1 MSAVAFTLQLL
12 PSTKLPEAARLLVV
26 KTDLLLLDRPHPYSF
41 AMSDPSVL
49 RELVIVLTATI
60 AIVFVFQKL
69 RLPNIVGFLL
79 AGVIIGPH
87 GFQLIQSV
95 GQVENLA
102 EIGVVLLLF
111 TIGLEFSLETI
122 LSVQRR
128 VVWAGLLQVVLTT
141 LVVLA
146 VACLLGASV
155 EVGLF
160 YGFLVSLSSTAIV
173 LRIYHDRGEINSLQG
188 RLASG
193 LLLFQDLCVVPMMLL
208 IPVLA
213 GSGKDS
219 IFLIVWVLAKS
230 LITLVVIVWTAR
242 KLLPRLLHQVALLRN
257 REIFVLFVVLVCFGT
272 AWLTSESGLSLA
284 LGALVAGLVISESE
298 LSHQIVADILP
309 LRDCFSGIFF
319 ISVGMLLNLGILSQ
333 DFRIALLELLLM
345 IGIKSLVLFGVFWWL
360 YRSVRL
366 GVVLGLG
373 LAQIGEFSFVLAKA
387 GINFQLLSP
396 ADGQIFLA
404 ASILSMMATPFLIH
418 WSHAWAFGFEG
429 LFKDIGFNRSTSGGA
444 NETPSATGHVIV
456 VGYGL
461 NGQNLARVLK
471 EVGIPYR
478 VLEMD
483 PDLVRSAKAGGEPI
497 SFGDGTRPELLQQV
511 GIEKARVLVVAIS
524 DPAATARLV
533 SQARRLR
540 TDLYIIV
547 RTRYVAEID
556 HLYRLGANQVIPEE
570 FETSVEIFA
579 RVLQEYHIPRNVI
592 SLQVDLIRK
601 EHYGT
606 LRGIQ
611 LQGKQLD
618 ALSQFLV
625 GTTSDIFSIIEK
637 SPAIGRSLEEINLPS
652 RSGVSVIAVV
662 RDGKSYPNVDN
673 DFKLAVGDMLVLLG
687 GHKALDEAAQ
697 ILNPSRDNNAS

>member
-1 MSAVAFTLQLL
+1 
-12 PSTKLPEAARLLVV
+12 
-26 KTDLLLLDRPHPYSF
+26 
-41 AMSDPSVL
+41 MSDPSVL

-95 GQVENLA
+95 VQVENLA

-208 IPVLA
+208 LPVLA
-213 GSGKDS
+213 GSGQDS

-345 IGIKSLVLFGVFWWL
+345 IGIKSLVLFAVFWWL

-387 GINFQLLSP
+387 GINFKLLSP

-404 ASILSMMATPFLIH
+404 ASILSMIATPFLIH

-444 NETPSATGHVIV
+444 NETPSATGHLIV

-687 GHKALDEAAQ
+687 GHKALDDAAQ
-697 ILNPSRDNNAS
+697 ILNPSGDNNAS

>member
-1 MSAVAFTLQLL
+1 MSEPLFIPQLIIL
-12 PSTKLPEAARLLVV
+12 
-26 KTDLLLLDRPHPYSF
+26 
-41 AMSDPSVL
+41 
-49 RELVIVLTATI
+49 LTATI

-69 RLPNIVGFLL
+69 RLPTIVGFLL
-79 AGVIIGPH
+79 SGVIIGPF

-95 GQVENLA
+95 GQVETLA

-146 VACLLGASV
+146 VARFFGASL
-155 EVGLF
+155 EVGIF
-160 YGFLVSLSSTAIV
+160 YGFLLSLSSTAIV
-173 LRIYHDRGEINSLQG
+173 LRIYHDRGEIDSLQG

-193 LLLFQDLCVVPMMLL
+193 ILLFQDLCVVPMMLL
-208 IPVLA
+208 LPVLA
-213 GSGKDS
+213 GSGGDS
-219 IFLIVWVLAKS
+219 IVLIGWVLAKS

-242 KLLPRLLHQVALLRN
+242 KLLPKLLHQVALLRN
-257 REIFVLFVVLVCFGT
+257 REIFVLFVVLICFGT

-319 ISVGMLLNLGILSQ
+319 ISVGMLLNLNLLSQ
-333 DFRIALLELLLM
+333 DFRIALLDLMLM
-345 IGIKSLVLFGVFWWL
+345 IGIKSFVLFVVFWWL

-366 GVVLGLG
+366 GVVLGLS
-373 LAQIGEFSFVLAKA
+373 LAQIGEFSFILAKA
-387 GINFQLLSP
+387 GINYKLLSP
-396 ADGQIFLA
+396 SDEQIFLA
-404 ASILSMMATPFLIH
+404 ASILSMMATPFLIQWAH
-418 WSHAWAFGFEG
+418 GLAFGVEG
-429 LFKDIGFNRSTSGGA
+429 LLKNVEFNRSTSGKVS
-444 NETPSATGHVIV
+444 ETSAAAGHVIV

-471 EVGIPYR
+471 EVSIPYR

-483 PDLVRSAKAGGEPI
+483 PDLMHSAKTGGEPI
-497 SFGDGTRPELLQQV
+497 SFGDGTRPEILRQA
-511 GIEKARVLVVAIS
+511 GIERARVLVIAIS

-540 TDLYIIV
+540 ADLYIIV

-579 RVLQEYHIPRNVI
+579 RVLQEYHVPRNVI
-592 SLQVDLIRK
+592 SLQVDLIRR

-606 LRGIQ
+606 LRGLR

-618 ALSQFLV
+618 ALSQFLI
-625 GTTSDIFSIIEK
+625 GTTSDIFSVVEN
-637 SPAIGRSLEEINLPS
+637 SPAVGKSLEEMDLPS

-662 RDGKSYPNVDN
+662 REGKSYHNVGN
-673 DFKLAVGDMLVLLG
+673 DFKLAAGDLLVLLG
-687 GHKALDEAAQ
+687 GHKALDDAGRMLSPAG
-697 ILNPSRDNNAS
+697 DNHES

>member
-1 MSAVAFTLQLL
+1 
-12 PSTKLPEAARLLVV
+12 
-26 KTDLLLLDRPHPYSF
+26 
-41 AMSDPSVL
+41 MSDPNFL

-79 AGVIIGPH
+79 TGVIIGPH

-95 GQVENLA
+95 DQVETLA

-128 VVWAGLLQVVLTT
+128 VVWAGLLQVVLTI

-146 VACLLGASV
+146 AACLLGASV

-193 LLLFQDLCVVPMMLL
+193 LLLFQDLCVVPMVLL
-208 IPVLA
+208 LPVLA
-213 GSGKDS
+213 GSGQDS

-230 LITLVVIVWTAR
+230 LITLVAIVWTAR

-319 ISVGMLLNLGILSQ
+319 ISVGMLLNLGLLSQ
-333 DFRIALLELLLM
+333 DFRITLLELLLM
-345 IGIKSLVLFGVFWWL
+345 IGIKSLVLFAVFWWL
-360 YRSVRL
+360 YRSIRL

-373 LAQIGEFSFVLAKA
+373 LAQIGEFSFILAKA
-387 GINFQLLSP
+387 GINYKLLSP

-404 ASILSMMATPFLIH
+404 ASILSMMATPFLIQ
-418 WSHAWAFGFEG
+418 WAHAWAFGFEG
-429 LFKDIGFNRSTSGGA
+429 IFKDTGFNRSTSGGA
-444 NETPSATGHVIV
+444 NETASATGHVIV

-471 EVGIPYR
+471 EVSIPYR

-497 SFGDGTRPELLQQV
+497 SFGDGTRPEILQQV
-511 GIEKARVLVVAIS
+511 GIETARVLVVAIS

-556 HLYRLGANQVIPEE
+556 RLYRLGANQVIPEE

-606 LRGIQ
+606 LRGIR

-625 GTTSDIFSIIEK
+625 GTTSDIFSIVEA
-637 SPAIGRSLEEINLPS
+637 SPAIGKSLEEINLPL

-662 RDGKSYPNVDN
+662 RDGTSYPNVGN
-673 DFKLAVGDMLVLLG
+673 DFKLVVGDMLVLLG
-687 GHKALDEAAQ
+687 GHKALDDAAQ
-697 ILNPSRDNNAS
+697 ILNPAGDNQS

>member
-1 MSAVAFTLQLL
+1 M
-12 PSTKLPEAARLLVV
+12 
-26 KTDLLLLDRPHPYSF
+26 
-41 AMSDPSVL
+41 
-49 RELVIVLTATI
+49 TATI
-60 AIVFVFQKL
+60 AIVFIFQKL
-69 RLPNIVGFLL
+69 RLPTIVGFLL
-79 AGVIIGPH
+79 TGVIIGPH

-95 GQVENLA
+95 DQVETLA

-146 VACLLGASV
+146 VARLLGASV

-173 LRIYHDRGEINSLQG
+173 LRIYHDRGEIDSLQG

-208 IPVLA
+208 LPVLA
-213 GSGKDS
+213 GSGQDS

-230 LITLVVIVWTAR
+230 LITLVAIVWTAR
-242 KLLPRLLHQVALLRN
+242 QLLPRLLHQVALLRN

-272 AWLTSESGLSLA
+272 AWLTSETGLSLA

-319 ISVGMLLNLGILSQ
+319 ISIGMLLNLGLLSQ
-333 DFRIALLELLLM
+333 DFRITLLELLLM
-345 IGIKSLVLFGVFWWL
+345 IGIKSLVLFAVFWWL
-360 YRSVRL
+360 YRSIRL

-387 GINFQLLSP
+387 GINFKLLSP

-404 ASILSMMATPFLIH
+404 ASILSMMATPFLIQ
-418 WSHAWAFGFEG
+418 WAHAWAFGFEG
-429 LFKDIGFNRSTSGGA
+429 LFNKDTGFNRSTSGEA
-444 NETPSATGHVIV
+444 NETASATGHVIV

-471 EVGIPYR
+471 EVSIPYR

-497 SFGDGTRPELLQQV
+497 SFGDGTRPEILQQV

-547 RTRYVAEID
+547 RTRYVVEID
-556 HLYRLGANQVIPEE
+556 RLYRLGANQVIPEE

-606 LRGIQ
+606 LRGIR

-625 GTTSDIFSIIEK
+625 GTTSDIFSIVEA
-637 SPAIGRSLEEINLPS
+637 SPAVGKSLEEINLPL

-662 RDGKSYPNVDN
+662 RDGKSYPNVGD

-687 GHKALDEAAQ
+687 GHKALDDAAQ
-697 ILNPSRDNNAS
+697 ILNPAGDSQS

>member
-1 MSAVAFTLQLL
+1 
-12 PSTKLPEAARLLVV
+12 
-26 KTDLLLLDRPHPYSF
+26 
-41 AMSDPSVL
+41 MSDPHFL
-49 RELVIVLTATI
+49 RELIIVLTATI
-60 AIVFVFQKL
+60 AIVFIFQKL
-69 RLPNIVGFLL
+69 RLPTIVGFLL
-79 AGVIIGPH
+79 TGVIIGPH

-95 GQVENLA
+95 DQVETLA

-146 VACLLGASV
+146 VARLLGASV

-173 LRIYHDRGEINSLQG
+173 LRIYHDRGEIDSLQG

-208 IPVLA
+208 LPVLA
-213 GSGKDS
+213 GSGQDS

-230 LITLVVIVWTAR
+230 LITLVAIVWTAR
-242 KLLPRLLHQVALLRN
+242 QLLPRLLHQVALLRN

-272 AWLTSESGLSLA
+272 AWLTSETGLSLA

-319 ISVGMLLNLGILSQ
+319 ISIGMLLNLGLLSQ
-333 DFRIALLELLLM
+333 DFRITLLELLLM
-345 IGIKSLVLFGVFWWL
+345 IGIKSLVLFAVFWWL
-360 YRSVRL
+360 YRSIRL

-387 GINFQLLSP
+387 GINFRLLSP

-404 ASILSMMATPFLIH
+404 ASILSMMATPFLIQ
-418 WSHAWAFGFEG
+418 WAHAWAFGFEG
-429 LFKDIGFNRSTSGGA
+429 LFNKDTGFNGSTSGEA
-444 NETPSATGHVIV
+444 KETASATGHVIV

-497 SFGDGTRPELLQQV
+497 SFGDGTRPEILQQV
-511 GIEKARVLVVAIS
+511 DIEKARVLVVAIS

-547 RTRYVAEID
+547 RTRYVVEID
-556 HLYRLGANQVIPEE
+556 RLYRLGANQVIPEE

-606 LRGIQ
+606 LRGIR

-625 GTTSDIFSIIEK
+625 GTTSDIFSIVEA
-637 SPAIGRSLEEINLPS
+637 SPAVGKSLEEINLPL

-662 RDGKSYPNVDN
+662 RDGKSYPNVGD

-687 GHKALDEAAQ
+687 GHKALDDAAQ
-697 ILNPSRDNNAS
+697 ILNPAGDSQS

>member
-1 MSAVAFTLQLL
+1 
-12 PSTKLPEAARLLVV
+12 
-26 KTDLLLLDRPHPYSF
+26 
-41 AMSDPSVL
+41 MSDPNFL

-79 AGVIIGPH
+79 TGVIIGPH

-95 GQVENLA
+95 DQVETLA

-146 VACLLGASV
+146 VARLFGASV

-208 IPVLA
+208 LPVLA
-213 GSGKDS
+213 GSGQDS

-230 LITLVVIVWTAR
+230 LITLVAIVWTAR

-257 REIFVLFVVLVCFGT
+257 REIFVLFVVLVCFGS
-272 AWLTSESGLSLA
+272 AWLTSETGLSLA

-319 ISVGMLLNLGILSQ
+319 ISIGMLLNLGLLSQ
-333 DFRIALLELLLM
+333 DFRITLLELLLM
-345 IGIKSLVLFGVFWWL
+345 IGIKSLVLFAVFWWL
-360 YRSVRL
+360 YRSIRL
-366 GVVLGLG
+366 GTVLGLG

-387 GINFQLLSP
+387 GINFKLLSP

-404 ASILSMMATPFLIH
+404 ASILSMMATPFMIQ
-418 WSHAWAFGFEG
+418 WAHAWAFGFEG
-429 LFKDIGFNRSTSGGA
+429 LFKDTGFNRSTSDGA
-444 NETPSATGHVIV
+444 NETASATGHVIV

-471 EVGIPYR
+471 EVSIPYR

-483 PDLVRSAKAGGEPI
+483 PDLVHSAKTGGEPI
-497 SFGDGTRPELLQQV
+497 SFGDGTRPEILQQV

-524 DPAATARLV
+524 DPTATARLV

-540 TDLYIIV
+540 TDLYVIV

-570 FETSVEIFA
+570 FETSVEIFG

-592 SLQVDLIRK
+592 SLQVDLIRR

-606 LRGIQ
+606 LRGIR

-625 GTTSDIFSIIEK
+625 GTTSDIFSIVEA
-637 SPAIGRSLEEINLPS
+637 SPAIGKSLEEINLPL

-662 RDGKSYPNVDN
+662 RDGKSYPNAGN

-687 GHKALDEAAQ
+687 GHKALDDAAQ
-697 ILNPSRDNNAS
+697 ILNPAGDNQS

>member
-1 MSAVAFTLQLL
+1 
-12 PSTKLPEAARLLVV
+12 
-26 KTDLLLLDRPHPYSF
+26 
-41 AMSDPSVL
+41 MSDPNFL

-79 AGVIIGPH
+79 TGVIIGPH

-95 GQVENLA
+95 DQVEILA

-141 LVVLA
+141 LVGLA
-146 VACLLGASV
+146 VARLLGVSV

-208 IPVLA
+208 LPVLA
-213 GSGKDS
+213 GSGQDS

-230 LITLVVIVWTAR
+230 LITLVAIVWTAR

-257 REIFVLFVVLVCFGT
+257 REIFVLFVVLVCLGT
-272 AWLTSESGLSLA
+272 AWLTSETGLSLA

-319 ISVGMLLNLGILSQ
+319 ISIGMLLNLSLLSQ
-333 DFRIALLELLLM
+333 DFRITLLELLLM
-345 IGIKSLVLFGVFWWL
+345 IGIKSMVLFAVFWWL
-360 YRSVRL
+360 YRSIRL

-373 LAQIGEFSFVLAKA
+373 LAQIGEFSFILAKA
-387 GINFQLLSP
+387 GINFKLLSP
-396 ADGQIFLA
+396 GDGQIFLA
-404 ASILSMMATPFLIH
+404 ASILSMMATPFLIQ
-418 WSHAWAFGFEG
+418 WVHAWSFGFEG
-429 LFKDIGFNRSTSGGA
+429 LFKDTGFNRSTSGGA
-444 NETPSATGHVIV
+444 NETASATGHVII

-471 EVGIPYR
+471 EVSIPYR

-497 SFGDGTRPELLQQV
+497 TFGDGTRLEILQQV

-556 HLYRLGANQVIPEE
+556 RLYRLGANQVIPEE

-606 LRGIQ
+606 LRGIR

-625 GTTSDIFSIIEK
+625 GTTSDIFSIVEA
-637 SPAIGRSLEEINLPS
+637 SPAVGKSLEEINLPL

-662 RDGKSYPNVDN
+662 RDGKSYPNVGN
-673 DFKLAVGDMLVLLG
+673 DFKLAVSDMLVLLG
-687 GHKALDEAAQ
+687 GHKALDDAAQ
-697 ILNPSRDNNAS
+697 ILNPAGDKQS

>member
-1 MSAVAFTLQLL
+1 
-12 PSTKLPEAARLLVV
+12 
-26 KTDLLLLDRPHPYSF
+26 
-41 AMSDPSVL
+41 MSDPNFL

-60 AIVFVFQKL
+60 AIVFIFQKL

-79 AGVIIGPH
+79 TGVIIGPH

-95 GQVENLA
+95 DQVETLA

-128 VVWAGLLQVVLTT
+128 IVWAGLLQVALTT

-146 VACLLGASV
+146 VARLLGASM

-208 IPVLA
+208 LPVLA
-213 GSGKDS
+213 GSGQDS

-230 LITLVVIVWTAR
+230 LITLVAIVWTAR

-272 AWLTSESGLSLA
+272 AWLTSETGLSLA

-319 ISVGMLLNLGILSQ
+319 ISIGMLLNLGLLSQ
-333 DFRIALLELLLM
+333 DFRITLLELLLM
-345 IGIKSLVLFGVFWWL
+345 IGIKSMVLFAVFWWL
-360 YRSVRL
+360 YRSIRL

-387 GINFQLLSP
+387 GINYKLLSP

-404 ASILSMMATPFLIH
+404 ASILSMMATPFLIQ
-418 WSHAWAFGFEG
+418 WAHAWAFGFEG
-429 LFKDIGFNRSTSGGA
+429 LFKDTGFNRSTSGGA
-444 NETPSATGHVIV
+444 IETASATGHVIV

-471 EVGIPYR
+471 EVSIPYR

-497 SFGDGTRPELLQQV
+497 SFGDGTRPEILQQV
-511 GIEKARVLVVAIS
+511 GIEKARILVVAIS

-540 TDLYIIV
+540 TDLYTIV

-556 HLYRLGANQVIPEE
+556 RLYRLGANQVIPEE

-592 SLQVDLIRK
+592 SLQVDLVRK

-606 LRGIQ
+606 LRGIR

-625 GTTSDIFSIIEK
+625 GTTSDIFSIVEA
-637 SPAIGRSLEEINLPS
+637 SPAIGKSLEEINLPL

-662 RDGKSYPNVDN
+662 RDGKSYPNVGN

-687 GHKALDEAAQ
+687 GHKALDDAAQ
-697 ILNPSRDNNAS
+697 ILNPADNQS

>member
-1 MSAVAFTLQLL
+1 
-12 PSTKLPEAARLLVV
+12 
-26 KTDLLLLDRPHPYSF
+26 
-41 AMSDPSVL
+41 MSDPTFL
-49 RELVIVLTATI
+49 RELIIVLTATI

-69 RLPNIVGFLL
+69 RLPTIVGFLL
-79 AGVIIGPH
+79 AGVIMGPH

-95 GQVENLA
+95 SQVETLA

-111 TIGLEFSLETI
+111 TIGLEFSLESI

-128 VVWAGLLQVVLTT
+128 VVWAGFFQVALTI
-141 LVVLA
+141 LVVLV
-146 VACLLGASV
+146 VARFLGVSI
-155 EVGLF
+155 ELGLF

-208 IPVLA
+208 LPVLA
-213 GSGKDS
+213 GSGQDS
-219 IFLIVWVLAKS
+219 IFLIGWVLAKS

-257 REIFVLFVVLVCFGT
+257 RELFVLFVVLVCFGT

-309 LRDCFSGIFF
+309 LKDCFSGIFF
-319 ISVGMLLNLGILSQ
+319 ISVGMLLNLGLLSQ
-333 DFRIALLELLLM
+333 DFRIALVELLLM
-345 IGIKSLVLFGVFWWL
+345 IGIKSLVLFSVFCWF
-360 YRSVRL
+360 YRSIRL
-366 GVVLGLG
+366 GVALGLS

-387 GINFQLLSP
+387 GIDYKLLTP

-404 ASILSMMATPFLIH
+404 ASILSMVATPFLIQ
-418 WSHAWAFGFEG
+418 WAHAWSFGFES
-429 LFKDIGFNRSTSGGA
+429 LFKDFALNRSMGNGA
-444 NETPSATGHVIV
+444 NETSAATGHVIV

-471 EVGIPYR
+471 EVRIPYR

-483 PDLVRSAKAGGEPI
+483 PDLVSSAKAEGEPI
-497 SFGDGTRPELLQQV
+497 SFGDGTRPEILQQV

-540 TDLYIIV
+540 ADLYVIV

-579 RVLQEYHIPRNVI
+579 HVLQEYHIPRNVI
-592 SLQVDLIRK
+592 SLQVELIRK

-606 LRGIQ
+606 LRGIR

-625 GTTSDIFSIIEK
+625 GTTSDIFSIVEQ
-637 SPAIGRSLEEINLPS
+637 SAAVGRSLGEIKLS
-652 RSGVSVIAVV
+652 SQTGVSVIAVI
-662 RDGKSYPNVDN
+662 RDGKSHYNVGD
-673 DFKLAVGDMLVLLG
+673 DFKLAAGDMLVLLG
-687 GHKALDEAAQ
+687 GHKALDDAGQ
-697 ILNPSRDNNAS
+697 ILNPPRELGKSVD

>member
-1 MSAVAFTLQLL
+1 
-12 PSTKLPEAARLLVV
+12 
-26 KTDLLLLDRPHPYSF
+26 
-41 AMSDPSVL
+41 MSDPSVL

-87 GFQLIQSV
+87 GFQLIQSI

-208 IPVLA
+208 LPVLA
-213 GSGKDS
+213 GSGQDS

-345 IGIKSLVLFGVFWWL
+345 IGIKSLVLFAVFWWL

-387 GINFQLLSP
+387 GIDFKLLSP

-404 ASILSMMATPFLIH
+404 ASILSMIATPFLIH

-444 NETPSATGHVIV
+444 NDTPSATGHVIV

-687 GHKALDEAAQ
+687 GHKALDDAAQ
-697 ILNPSRDNNAS
+697 ILNPSGDNNAS

>member
-1 MSAVAFTLQLL
+1 
-12 PSTKLPEAARLLVV
+12 
-26 KTDLLLLDRPHPYSF
+26 
-41 AMSDPSVL
+41 
-49 RELVIVLTATI
+49 
-60 AIVFVFQKL
+60 
-69 RLPNIVGFLL
+69 
-79 AGVIIGPH
+79 
-87 GFQLIQSV
+87 
-95 GQVENLA
+95 
-102 EIGVVLLLF
+102 
-111 TIGLEFSLETI
+111 
-122 LSVQRR
+122 
-128 VVWAGLLQVVLTT
+128 VLTT

-146 VACLLGASV
+146 VARLLGASV

-208 IPVLA
+208 LPVLA
-213 GSGKDS
+213 GSGQDS

-319 ISVGMLLNLGILSQ
+319 ISIGMLLNLGLLSQ
-333 DFRIALLELLLM
+333 DFRITLLELLLM
-345 IGIKSLVLFGVFWWL
+345 IGIKSMVLFAVFWWL
-360 YRSVRL
+360 YRSIRL

-387 GINFQLLSP
+387 GINFKLLSP

-404 ASILSMMATPFLIH
+404 ASILSMMATPFLIQ
-418 WSHAWAFGFEG
+418 WAHAWAFGFEG
-429 LFKDIGFNRSTSGGA
+429 LFKDIGFNRSTSGAA
-444 NETPSATGHVIV
+444 NETASATGHVIV

-471 EVGIPYR
+471 EVSIPYR

-511 GIEKARVLVVAIS
+511 GIDKARILVVAIS

-592 SLQVDLIRK
+592 SLQVDLIRR

-606 LRGIQ
+606 LRGIR

-625 GTTSDIFSIIEK
+625 GTTSDIFSIVEA
-637 SPAIGRSLEEINLPS
+637 SPAIGKSLEEINLPL

-662 RDGKSYPNVDN
+662 RDGKSYPNVGN

-687 GHKALDEAAQ
+687 GHKALDDAAQ
-697 ILNPSRDNNAS
+697 ILNPAATIN

>member
-1 MSAVAFTLQLL
+1 
-12 PSTKLPEAARLLVV
+12 
-26 KTDLLLLDRPHPYSF
+26 
-41 AMSDPSVL
+41 
-49 RELVIVLTATI
+49 
-60 AIVFVFQKL
+60 
-69 RLPNIVGFLL
+69 
-79 AGVIIGPH
+79 
-87 GFQLIQSV
+87 
-95 GQVENLA
+95 
-102 EIGVVLLLF
+102 
-111 TIGLEFSLETI
+111 
-122 LSVQRR
+122 
-128 VVWAGLLQVVLTT
+128 
-141 LVVLA
+141 
-146 VACLLGASV
+146 
-155 EVGLF
+155 
-160 YGFLVSLSSTAIV
+160 LSSTAIV

-208 IPVLA
+208 LPVLA
-213 GSGKDS
+213 GSGQDS

-319 ISVGMLLNLGILSQ
+319 ISIGMLLNLGLLSQ
-333 DFRIALLELLLM
+333 DFRITLLELLLM
-345 IGIKSLVLFGVFWWL
+345 IGIKSMVLFAVFWWL
-360 YRSVRL
+360 YRSIRL

-387 GINFQLLSP
+387 GINFKLLSP

-404 ASILSMMATPFLIH
+404 ASILSMMATPFLIQ
-418 WSHAWAFGFEG
+418 WAHAWAFGFEG
-429 LFKDIGFNRSTSGGA
+429 LFKDIGFNRSTSGAA
-444 NETPSATGHVIV
+444 NETASATGHVIV

-471 EVGIPYR
+471 EVSIPYR

-511 GIEKARVLVVAIS
+511 GIDKARILVVAIS

-592 SLQVDLIRK
+592 SLQVDLIRR

-606 LRGIQ
+606 LRGIR

-625 GTTSDIFSIIEK
+625 GTTSDIFSIVEA
-637 SPAIGRSLEEINLPS
+637 SPAIGKSLEEINLPL

-662 RDGKSYPNVDN
+662 RDGKSYPNVGN
-673 DFKLAVGDMLVLLG
+673 DFKLAVGDLLVLLG
-687 GHKALDEAAQ
+687 GHKALDDAAQ
-697 ILNPSRDNNAS
+697 ILNPAATIN

>member
-1 MSAVAFTLQLL
+1 
-12 PSTKLPEAARLLVV
+12 
-26 KTDLLLLDRPHPYSF
+26 
-41 AMSDPSVL
+41 MSDPNFL

-79 AGVIIGPH
+79 TGVIIGPH

-95 GQVENLA
+95 DQVEILA

-141 LVVLA
+141 LVGLA
-146 VACLLGASV
+146 VARLLGVSV

-208 IPVLA
+208 LPVLA
-213 GSGKDS
+213 GSGQDS

-230 LITLVVIVWTAR
+230 LITLVAIVWTAR

-257 REIFVLFVVLVCFGT
+257 REIFVLFVVLVCLGT
-272 AWLTSESGLSLA
+272 AWLTSETGLSLA

-319 ISVGMLLNLGILSQ
+319 ISIGMLLNLGLLSQ
-333 DFRIALLELLLM
+333 DLRITLLELLLM
-345 IGIKSLVLFGVFWWL
+345 IGIKSLVLFAVFWWL
-360 YRSVRL
+360 YRSIRL

-387 GINFQLLSP
+387 GINFKLLSP
-396 ADGQIFLA
+396 GDGQIFLA
-404 ASILSMMATPFLIH
+404 ASILSMMATPFLIQ
-418 WSHAWAFGFEG
+418 WVHAWSFGFEG
-429 LFKDIGFNRSTSGGA
+429 LFKDTGFNRSTSGGA
-444 NETPSATGHVIV
+444 NETASATGHVIV

-471 EVGIPYR
+471 EVSIPYR

-497 SFGDGTRPELLQQV
+497 TFGDGTRPEILQQV
-511 GIEKARVLVVAIS
+511 DIEKARVLVVAIS

-556 HLYRLGANQVIPEE
+556 RLYRLGANQVIPEE

-606 LRGIQ
+606 LRGIR

-625 GTTSDIFSIIEK
+625 GTTSDIFSIVEA
-637 SPAIGRSLEEINLPS
+637 SPAIGKSLEEINLPL

-662 RDGKSYPNVDN
+662 RDGKSYPNVGN
-673 DFKLAVGDMLVLLG
+673 DFKLAVSDMLVLLG
-687 GHKALDEAAQ
+687 GHKALDDAAQ
-697 ILNPSRDNNAS
+697 ILNPAGDKQS

>member
-1 MSAVAFTLQLL
+1 
-12 PSTKLPEAARLLVV
+12 
-26 KTDLLLLDRPHPYSF
+26 
-41 AMSDPSVL
+41 MSDPHFL
-49 RELVIVLTATI
+49 RELIIVLTATI

-69 RLPNIVGFLL
+69 RLPTIVGFLL
-79 AGVIIGPH
+79 TGVIIGPH

-95 GQVENLA
+95 DQVETLA

-146 VACLLGASV
+146 VARLLGASV

-173 LRIYHDRGEINSLQG
+173 LRIYHDRGEIDSLQG

-208 IPVLA
+208 LPVLA
-213 GSGKDS
+213 GSGQDS
-219 IFLIVWVLAKS
+219 IFLVVWVLAKS
-230 LITLVVIVWTAR
+230 LIALIAIVWTAR
-242 KLLPRLLHQVALLRN
+242 QLLPRLLHQVALLRN

-272 AWLTSESGLSLA
+272 AWLTSETGLSLA

-319 ISVGMLLNLGILSQ
+319 ISIGMLLNLGLLSQ
-333 DFRIALLELLLM
+333 DFRITLLELLLM
-345 IGIKSLVLFGVFWWL
+345 IGIKSLVLFAVFWWL
-360 YRSVRL
+360 YRSIRL

-387 GINFQLLSP
+387 GINFKLLSP

-404 ASILSMMATPFLIH
+404 ASILSMMATPFLIQ
-418 WSHAWAFGFEG
+418 WAHAWAFGFEG
-429 LFKDIGFNRSTSGGA
+429 LFNKDTGFNGSTSGEA
-444 NETPSATGHVIV
+444 NETASATGHVIV

-497 SFGDGTRPELLQQV
+497 SFGDGTRPEILQQV

-547 RTRYVAEID
+547 RTRYVVEID
-556 HLYRLGANQVIPEE
+556 RLYRLGANQVIPEE

-606 LRGIQ
+606 LRGIR

-625 GTTSDIFSIIEK
+625 GTTSDIFSIVEA
-637 SPAIGRSLEEINLPS
+637 SPAVGKSLEEINLPL

-662 RDGKSYPNVDN
+662 RDGKSYPNVGD

-687 GHKALDEAAQ
+687 GHKALDDAAQ
-697 ILNPSRDNNAS
+697 ILNPAGDSQS

>member
-1 MSAVAFTLQLL
+1 
-12 PSTKLPEAARLLVV
+12 
-26 KTDLLLLDRPHPYSF
+26 
-41 AMSDPSVL
+41 MSDPHFL
-49 RELVIVLTATI
+49 RELIIVLTATI

-69 RLPNIVGFLL
+69 RLPTIVGFLL
-79 AGVIIGPH
+79 TGVIIGPH

-95 GQVENLA
+95 DQVETLA

-146 VACLLGASV
+146 VARLLGASV

-173 LRIYHDRGEINSLQG
+173 LRIYHDRGEIDSLQG

-208 IPVLA
+208 LPVLA
-213 GSGKDS
+213 GSGQDS

-230 LITLVVIVWTAR
+230 LITLIAIVWTAR
-242 KLLPRLLHQVALLRN
+242 QLLPRLLHQVALLRN

-272 AWLTSESGLSLA
+272 AWLTSETGLSLA

-319 ISVGMLLNLGILSQ
+319 ISIGMLLNLGLLSQ
-333 DFRIALLELLLM
+333 DFRITLLELLLM
-345 IGIKSLVLFGVFWWL
+345 IGIKSLVLFAVFWWL
-360 YRSVRL
+360 YRSIRL

-387 GINFQLLSP
+387 GINFKLLSP

-404 ASILSMMATPFLIH
+404 ASILSMMATPFLIQ
-418 WSHAWAFGFEG
+418 WAHAWAFGFEG
-429 LFKDIGFNRSTSGGA
+429 LFNKNTGFNRSTGGEA
-444 NETPSATGHVIV
+444 NETASATGHVIV

-471 EVGIPYR
+471 EVSIPYR

-497 SFGDGTRPELLQQV
+497 SFGDGTRPEILQQV

-547 RTRYVAEID
+547 RTRYVVEID
-556 HLYRLGANQVIPEE
+556 RLYRLGANQVIPEE

-606 LRGIQ
+606 LRGIR

-625 GTTSDIFSIIEK
+625 GTTSDIFSIVEA
-637 SPAIGRSLEEINLPS
+637 SPAVGKSLEEINLPL

-662 RDGKSYPNVDN
+662 RDGKSYPNVGD
-673 DFKLAVGDMLVLLG
+673 DFKLAAGDMLVLLG
-687 GHKALDEAAQ
+687 GHKALDDAAR
-697 ILNPSRDNNAS
+697 ILNPAGDSQS

>member
-1 MSAVAFTLQLL
+1 
-12 PSTKLPEAARLLVV
+12 
-26 KTDLLLLDRPHPYSF
+26 
-41 AMSDPSVL
+41 MSDSNFL

-208 IPVLA
+208 LPVLA
-213 GSGKDS
+213 GSGQDS

-345 IGIKSLVLFGVFWWL
+345 IGIKSLVLFAVFWWL

-387 GINFQLLSP
+387 GINFKLLSP

-404 ASILSMMATPFLIH
+404 ASILSMIATPFLIH

-444 NETPSATGHVIV
+444 NDTPSATGHVIV

-637 SPAIGRSLEEINLPS
+637 SPAIGRSLEEVNLPS

-687 GHKALDEAAQ
+687 GHKALDDAAQ

>member
-1 MSAVAFTLQLL
+1 
-12 PSTKLPEAARLLVV
+12 
-26 KTDLLLLDRPHPYSF
+26 
-41 AMSDPSVL
+41 MSDPNFL
-49 RELVIVLTATI
+49 HELVIVLTAAI

-79 AGVIIGPH
+79 TGVIIGPH

-95 GQVENLA
+95 EQVETLA

-128 VVWAGLLQVVLTT
+128 LVWAGLLQVVLTT

-146 VACLLGASV
+146 VARLLGASV
-155 EVGLF
+155 EVGVF

-208 IPVLA
+208 LPVLA
-213 GSGKDS
+213 GSGRDS
-219 IFLIVWVLAKS
+219 IFLIVWVMAKS
-230 LITLVVIVWTAR
+230 LITLVAIVWTAR
-242 KLLPRLLHQVALLRN
+242 KLLPRLLHQIALLRN

-272 AWLTSESGLSLA
+272 AWLTSETGLSLA

-309 LRDCFSGIFF
+309 LRDCFGGIFF
-319 ISVGMLLNLGILSQ
+319 ISVGMLLNLGLLSQ
-333 DFRIALLELLLM
+333 DLRITLLELLLM
-345 IGIKSLVLFGVFWWL
+345 IGIKGLVLFAVFWWL
-360 YRSVRL
+360 YRSIRL
-366 GVVLGLG
+366 GIVLGLG

-387 GINFQLLSP
+387 GINYRLLSP
-396 ADGQIFLA
+396 TDGQIFLA
-404 ASILSMMATPFLIH
+404 ASILSMIATPFLIQWAH
-418 WSHAWAFGFEG
+418 GWAFGFEG
-429 LFKDIGFNRSTSGGA
+429 LFKNSGVNRSTSGGA
-444 NETPSATGHVIV
+444 NETASTGHVIV

-497 SFGDGTRPELLQQV
+497 SFGDGTRPEILKQV
-511 GIEKARVLVVAIS
+511 NIEKARVLVIAIS

-540 TDLYIIV
+540 SGLYIIV

-579 RVLQEYHIPRNVI
+579 RVLQEYHVPRNVI

-606 LRGIQ
+606 LRGIR

-625 GTTSDIFSIIEK
+625 GTTSDIFSILET
-637 SPAIGRSLEEINLPS
+637 SPAIGKSLQEINLPL

-662 RDGKSYPNVDN
+662 RDGKSYPNVGN

-687 GHKALDEAAQ
+687 GHKALDDAAQ
-697 ILNPSRDNNAS
+697 IVNPTGDDDVS

>member
-1 MSAVAFTLQLL
+1 
-12 PSTKLPEAARLLVV
+12 
-26 KTDLLLLDRPHPYSF
+26 
-41 AMSDPSVL
+41 MSDPTFL
-49 RELVIVLTATI
+49 RELIIVLTATI

-69 RLPNIVGFLL
+69 RLPTIVGFLL

-87 GFQLIQSV
+87 GFKLIQSV
-95 GQVENLA
+95 SQVETLA

-146 VACLLGASV
+146 VARFLGVSA
-155 EVGLF
+155 EVGVF

-208 IPVLA
+208 LPVLA
-213 GSGKDS
+213 GSGRDS
-219 IFLIVWVLAKS
+219 IFLIGWVLAKS

-284 LGALVAGLVISESE
+284 LGALIAGLVISESE

-319 ISVGMLLNLGILSQ
+319 ISVGMLLNLGLLSQ
-333 DFRIALLELLLM
+333 DFRVALVELLLM
-345 IGIKSLVLFGVFWWL
+345 IGIKSLVLFSVFWWL
-360 YRSVRL
+360 YRSIRL

-387 GINFQLLSP
+387 GIDYKLLSP

-404 ASILSMMATPFLIH
+404 ASILTMVATPFLIQ
-418 WSHAWAFGFEG
+418 WAHAWAFGFEG
-429 LFKDIGFNRSTSGGA
+429 LFKDVGFSRSTSTGA
-444 NETPSATGHVIV
+444 NETSAAAGHVIV

-471 EVGIPYR
+471 EVSIPYR

-497 SFGDGTRPELLQQV
+497 SFGDGTRPEILQQM

-540 TDLYIIV
+540 ADLYVIV

-606 LRGIQ
+606 LRGIR

-618 ALSQFLV
+618 ALSQFLI
-625 GTTSDIFSIIEK
+625 GTTSDIFSIVEQ
-637 SPAIGRSLEEINLPS
+637 SPAVGKSLGEIQLS
-652 RSGVSVIAVV
+652 SQSGVSVIAVI
-662 RDGKSYPNVDN
+662 RDGKSYYNLGD
-673 DFKLAVGDMLVLLG
+673 DFKLAAGDMLVLLG
-687 GHKALDEAAQ
+687 GHKALDDAAQ
-697 ILNPSRDNNAS
+697 ILNPPRELGESVG

>member
-1 MSAVAFTLQLL
+1 
-12 PSTKLPEAARLLVV
+12 
-26 KTDLLLLDRPHPYSF
+26 
-41 AMSDPSVL
+41 MSDPNFL

-69 RLPNIVGFLL
+69 RLPTIVGFLL
-79 AGVIIGPH
+79 TGVIIGPH

-95 GQVENLA
+95 DQVETLA

-146 VACLLGASV
+146 VARLFGASV

-208 IPVLA
+208 LPVLA
-213 GSGKDS
+213 GSGEDS

-230 LITLVVIVWTAR
+230 LITLVAIVWTAR

-272 AWLTSESGLSLA
+272 AWLTSETGLSLA

-319 ISVGMLLNLGILSQ
+319 ISIGMLLNLGLLSQ
-333 DFRIALLELLLM
+333 DFRITILELLLM
-345 IGIKSLVLFGVFWWL
+345 IGIKSLVLFAVFWWL
-360 YRSVRL
+360 YRSIRL

-387 GINFQLLSP
+387 GINFKLLSP

-418 WSHAWAFGFEG
+418 WSHAWAFGFEA
-429 LFKDIGFNRSTSGGA
+429 LFKDIGFNRSASGGG
-444 NETPSATGHVIV
+444 NETALASGHVIV

-461 NGQNLARVLK
+461 NGQNLAQVLK
-471 EVGIPYR
+471 EVSIPYR

-497 SFGDGTRPELLQQV
+497 SFGDGTRPEILQQV
-511 GIEKARVLVVAIS
+511 GIEKARVLVIAIS

-606 LRGIQ
+606 LRGIR

-625 GTTSDIFSIIEK
+625 GTTSDIFSIVEG
-637 SPAIGRSLEEINLPS
+637 SPAIGKSLEEINLPS
-652 RSGVSVIAVV
+652 KTGVSVIAVV
-662 RDGKSYPNVDN
+662 RDGKSYSIVGN
-673 DFKLAVGDMLVLLG
+673 DFKLAVGDMLALLG
-687 GHKALDEAAQ
+687 GHKALDDAAQ
-697 ILNPSRDNNAS
+697 ILNPAGDDQS

>member
-1 MSAVAFTLQLL
+1 
-12 PSTKLPEAARLLVV
+12 
-26 KTDLLLLDRPHPYSF
+26 
-41 AMSDPSVL
+41 MSDPHFL
-49 RELVIVLTATI
+49 RELIIVLTATI
-60 AIVFVFQKL
+60 AIVFIFQKL
-69 RLPNIVGFLL
+69 RLPTIVGFLL
-79 AGVIIGPH
+79 TGVIIGPH

-95 GQVENLA
+95 DQVETLA
-102 EIGVVLLLF
+102 EVGVVLLLF

-146 VACLLGASV
+146 VARLLGASV

-173 LRIYHDRGEINSLQG
+173 LRIYHDRGEIDSLQG

-208 IPVLA
+208 LPVLA
-213 GSGKDS
+213 GSGQDS

-230 LITLVVIVWTAR
+230 LITLVAIVWTAR
-242 KLLPRLLHQVALLRN
+242 QLLPRLLHQVALLRN

-272 AWLTSESGLSLA
+272 AWLTSETGLSLA

-319 ISVGMLLNLGILSQ
+319 ISIGMLLNLGLLSQ
-333 DFRIALLELLLM
+333 DFRITLLELLLM
-345 IGIKSLVLFGVFWWL
+345 IGIKSLVLFAVFWWL
-360 YRSVRL
+360 YRSIRL

-387 GINFQLLSP
+387 GINFRLLSP

-404 ASILSMMATPFLIH
+404 ASILSMMATPFLIQ
-418 WSHAWAFGFEG
+418 WAHAWAFGFEG
-429 LFKDIGFNRSTSGGA
+429 LFNKDTAFNGSRSGEA
-444 NETPSATGHVIV
+444 KETASATGHVIV

-497 SFGDGTRPELLQQV
+497 SFGDGTRPEILQQV
-511 GIEKARVLVVAIS
+511 DLEKARGLVVAIS
-524 DPAATARLV
+524 DPADTARLV
-533 SQARRLR
+533 SKARPLR

-547 RTRYVAEID
+547 RTRYVVEID
-556 HLYRLGANQVIPEE
+556 RLYRLGANQVIPEE

-606 LRGIQ
+606 LRGIR

-625 GTTSDIFSIIEK
+625 GTTSDIFSIVEA
-637 SPAIGRSLEEINLPS
+637 SPAVGKSLEEINLPL

-662 RDGKSYPNVDN
+662 RDGKSYPNVGD

-687 GHKALDEAAQ
+687 GHKALDDAAQ
-697 ILNPSRDNNAS
+697 ILNPAGDSQS

>member
-1 MSAVAFTLQLL
+1 
-12 PSTKLPEAARLLVV
+12 
-26 KTDLLLLDRPHPYSF
+26 
-41 AMSDPSVL
+41 MSDPNFL

-79 AGVIIGPH
+79 TGVIIGPH

-95 GQVENLA
+95 DEVETLA

-128 VVWAGLLQVVLTT
+128 VVWAGFLQVVLTT

-146 VACLLGASV
+146 VARLLGASV

-193 LLLFQDLCVVPMMLL
+193 LLLFQDLCVVPMVLL
-208 IPVLA
+208 LPVLA
-213 GSGKDS
+213 GSGQDS

-230 LITLVVIVWTAR
+230 LITLVAIVWTAR

-319 ISVGMLLNLGILSQ
+319 ISIGMLLNLGLLSQ

-345 IGIKSLVLFGVFWWL
+345 IGIKSMVLFAVFWWL
-360 YRSVRL
+360 YRSIRL

-387 GINFQLLSP
+387 GINYKLLSP

-404 ASILSMMATPFLIH
+404 ASILSMMATPFLIQ
-418 WSHAWAFGFEG
+418 WAHAWAFGFEG
-429 LFKDIGFNRSTSGGA
+429 LFKDIGFNRSTSDGA
-444 NETPSATGHVIV
+444 NETASATGHVIV

-471 EVGIPYR
+471 EVSIPYR

-511 GIEKARVLVVAIS
+511 GIDKARVLVVAIS

-579 RVLQEYHIPRNVI
+579 RVLHEYHIPRNVI
-592 SLQVDLIRK
+592 SLQVDLIRR

-606 LRGIQ
+606 LRGIR
-611 LQGKQLD
+611 LQGKRLD

-625 GTTSDIFSIIEK
+625 GTTSDIFSIVEA
-637 SPAIGRSLEEINLPS
+637 SPAVGKSLEEITLPL

-662 RDGKSYPNVDN
+662 RDGKSYPNVGN

-687 GHKALDEAAQ
+687 GHKALDDAAQ
-697 ILNPSRDNNAS
+697 ILNPAGDNQS

>member
-1 MSAVAFTLQLL
+1 
-12 PSTKLPEAARLLVV
+12 
-26 KTDLLLLDRPHPYSF
+26 
-41 AMSDPSVL
+41 MSDPSVL

-87 GFQLIQSV
+87 GFRLIQSV
-95 GQVENLA
+95 DQVENLA

-128 VVWAGLLQVVLTT
+128 VVWAGLLQVVMTT

-146 VACLLGASV
+146 VARLLGASV

-208 IPVLA
+208 LPVLA
-213 GSGKDS
+213 GSGQDS
-219 IFLIVWVLAKS
+219 IFLVVWVLAKS

-345 IGIKSLVLFGVFWWL
+345 IGIKSLVLFAVFWWL

-387 GINFQLLSP
+387 GINFKLLSP

-404 ASILSMMATPFLIH
+404 ASILSMIATPFLIH

-429 LFKDIGFNRSTSGGA
+429 LFKDIGFNRSTSGEA

-637 SPAIGRSLEEINLPS
+637 SPAVGKSLEEINLPS

-687 GHKALDEAAQ
+687 GHKALDDAAQ
-697 ILNPSRDNNAS
+697 ILNPNGDNNAS